1 MASQITPNPNI
12 VGDRGPTGPT
22 GAAGTNGA
30 TGPTGATGAAGGASF
45 AIFSHQL
52 GAGSEGG
59 SASSG
64 GFQTRTLNTTI
75 VNTISGASLASNVI
89 TLPAGNYIVEAT
101 GCFYG
106 GVQRTKHRFYNT
118 TDSATVATSLNAEG
132 VTIASASNQSG
143 FIQNL
148 VGYFEITASKNF
160 AFQYAVSTDDS
171 TDGLG
176 GAANLHSA
184 LEVYAVVKLQ
194 KVG

>member
-22 GAAGTNGA
+22 GATGA
-30 TGPTGATGAAGGASF
+30 TGPTGPAATNF
-45 AIFSHQL
+45 AIFSHEL
-52 GAGSEGG
+52 SAGSEGG
-59 SASSG
+59 TATSG
-64 GFQTRTLNTTI
+64 SFSTRTLNTTI
-75 VNTISGASLASNVI
+75 VNTITGASLASNVI

-101 GCFYG
+101 GCFQG
-106 GVQRTKHRFYNT
+106 AIQRAKHRFYNT

-132 VTIASASNQSG
+132 VTSATAANQNG

-148 VGYFEITASKNF
+148 VGYFEITGSKDF
-160 AFQYAVSTDDS
+160 AFQYAVSSTDS

-194 KVG
+194 KVA

>member
-1 MASQITPNPNI
+1 MASQITPNPNV

-22 GAAGTNGA
+22 GATGA
-30 TGPTGATGAAGGASF
+30 TGPTGPAATNF
-45 AIFSHQL
+45 AIFSHEL
-52 GAGSEGG
+52 SAGSEGG

-64 GFQTRTLNTTI
+64 GFSTRTLNTTI
-75 VNTISGASLASNVI
+75 LNTISGASLASNVI
-89 TLPAGNYIVEAT
+89 TLPAGNYIIEAT
-101 GCFYG
+101 GCFQG
-106 GVQRTKHRFYNT
+106 GIQRTKHRFYNT
-118 TDSATVATSLNAEG
+118 TDGATVATSLNAEG
-132 VTIASASNQSG
+132 VTTVTASQQNG

-160 AFQYAVSTDDS
+160 EFQYSVSTTDN

-194 KVG
+194 KVA

>member
-1 MASQITPNPNI
+1 MASQITPNPNV

-22 GAAGTNGA
+22 GATGA
-30 TGPTGATGAAGGASF
+30 TGPTGPVQAEF
-45 AIFSHQL
+45 AIFSHEL
-52 GAGSEGG
+52 SAGSEGG
-59 SASSG
+59 TATSG
-64 GFQTRTLNTTI
+64 GFNTRTLNTTI

-89 TLPAGNYIVEAT
+89 TLPAGDYIVEAT
-101 GCFYG
+101 GCFQG
-106 GVQRTKHRFYNT
+106 SIQRTKHRFQNT
-118 TDSATVATSLNAEG
+118 TDGATVATSLNAEG
-132 VTIASASNQSG
+132 VTSATAANQSG

-160 AFQYAVSTDDS
+160 EFQYAVSTTDN

-184 LEVYAVVKLQ
+184 VEVYAVVKLQ

>member
-22 GAAGTNGA
+22 GSTGA
-30 TGPTGATGAAGGASF
+30 TGPTGPAATNF
-45 AIFSHQL
+45 AIFSHEL
-52 GAGSEGG
+52 SAGSEGG
-59 SASSG
+59 SATSG
-64 GFQTRTLNTTI
+64 SFSTRTLNTTI
-75 VNTISGASLASNVI
+75 LNTISGASLASNVI

-101 GCFYG
+101 GCFQG
-106 GVQRTKHRFYNT
+106 SIQRAKHRFYNT

-132 VTIASASNQSG
+132 VTSATASNQNG

-160 AFQYAVSTDDS
+160 EFQYAVSSTDN

-194 KVG
+194 KVA

>member
-22 GAAGTNGA
+22 GSTGA
-30 TGPTGATGAAGGASF
+30 TGPTGPAATNF
-45 AIFSHQL
+45 AIFSHEL
-52 GAGSEGG
+52 SAGSEGG
-59 SASSG
+59 SATSG
-64 GFQTRTLNTTI
+64 SFSIRTLNTTI
-75 VNTISGASLASNVI
+75 LNTISGASLASNVI

-101 GCFYG
+101 GCFQG
-106 GVQRTKHRFYNT
+106 SIQRAKHRFYNT

-132 VTIASASNQSG
+132 VTSATASNQNG

-160 AFQYAVSTDDS
+160 EFQYAVSSTDN

-194 KVG
+194 KVA

>member
-22 GAAGTNGA
+22 GAAGAAGA
-30 TGPTGATGAAGGASF
+30 TGPTGPVTANF
-45 AIFSHQL
+45 AIFSHEL
-52 GAGSEGG
+52 SAGADGG
-59 SASSG
+59 TASSG

-106 GVQRTKHRFYNT
+106 AIQRTKHRFYNT

-132 VTIASASNQSG
+132 VTSGTAANQNG

-160 AFQYAVSTDDS
+160 EFQYAVSNTDS

-176 GAANLHSA
+176 GGANLHSA
-184 LEVYAVVKLQ
+184 LEVFAVVKLQ
-194 KVG
+194 KVA